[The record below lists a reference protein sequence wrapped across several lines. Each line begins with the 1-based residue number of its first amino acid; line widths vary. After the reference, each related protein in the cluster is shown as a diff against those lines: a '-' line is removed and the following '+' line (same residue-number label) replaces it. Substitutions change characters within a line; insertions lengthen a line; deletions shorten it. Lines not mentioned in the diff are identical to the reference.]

1 MNATIAMKKIP
12 VTRKVNDRVSSI
24 VPQLEP
30 RGEICHGLTKWKITD
45 ANSNSAKIIAT
56 IIEI

>member
-1 MNATIAMKKIP
+1 MKKIP
-12 VTRKVNDRVSSI
+12 VTKKVNDRVSSI

-30 RGEICHGLTKWKITD
+30 RGDICQGLTKWKTTD

-56 IIEI
+56 IIEN